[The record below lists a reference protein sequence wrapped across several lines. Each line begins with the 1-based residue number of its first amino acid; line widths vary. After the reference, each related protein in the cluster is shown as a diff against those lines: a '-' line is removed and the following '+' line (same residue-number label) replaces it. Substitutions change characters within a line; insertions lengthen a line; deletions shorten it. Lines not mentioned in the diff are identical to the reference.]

1 MIAPPGL
8 NGTGFPAVAAGD
20 SGRVAFAYLGDTGG
34 DTWNGY
40 ISVMTD
46 SFSDM
51 PLITTVQVNDFGDPL
66 SLEEECGYNRCGG
79 FGDFIDILV
88 DSHGR
93 AWFGLSHNIGN
104 NIQDEG
110 IYGTAMMGPSLR
122 GPVVPL
128 NVLPEGGPQT
138 LA

>member
-1 MIAPPGL
+1 
-8 NGTGFPAVAAGD
+8 
-20 SGRVAFAYLGDTGG
+20 
-34 DTWNGY
+34 
-40 ISVMTD
+40 MTD

-51 PLITTVQVNDFGDPL
+51 PLITTVQVNEFGDPL
-66 SLEEECGYNRCGG
+66 SLEAECGYNRCGG

-110 IYGTAMMGPSLR
+110 IYGTMMMGPSLR
-122 GPVVPL
+122 GPTVPL